1 MIKLP
6 ARNGSRRIRRAGDGS
21 VIRRVVLGVTLSLA
35 LGVGNNA
42 AWAQQADAEGMI
54 DLDCLIEPRSIA
66 ELSAA
71 TDGIISEIF
80 VKRGD
85 RVQAGQALAQLD
97 DKLETLQIEVAQA
110 RAASDVNL
118 RAQISR
124 LELRQI
130 EFDRALQLEQR
141 NVAAVALRQSAE
153 IELALAKLAL
163 EEAQL
168 EQKVSS
174 IELAQSKAIRDRRV
188 LRSPVDGI
196 VTAILAAK
204 GEFANEQTPV
214 ITVAEIDPLH
224 VGVFAPIAAFG
235 RVSIGDQRQVRQLLP
250 LDRSFDAE
258 VTVVDTVFDAA
269 SSTFFVRLELP
280 NPAGDIPAGTKCMV
294 KL

>member
-1 MIKLP
+1 MTKVS
-6 ARNGSRRIRRAGDGS
+6 ARNIGGGMPAA
-21 VIRRVVLGVTLSLA
+21 LLSLA
-35 LGVGNNA
+35 LVFGNGSVQ
-42 AWAQQADAEGMI
+42 AQQADAEKMI

-85 RVQAGQALAQLD
+85 RVEAGQALAQLD
-97 DKLETLQIEVAQA
+97 DKLETLQIELAQA
-110 RAASDVNL
+110 RAESDVNL
-118 RAQISR
+118 RAQTSR
-124 LELRQI
+124 LDLRQI

-141 NVAAVALRQSAE
+141 NVAAVALRQTAE
-153 IELALAKLAL
+153 IELALAKLAM

-168 EQKVSS
+168 EQKVSL
-174 IELAQSKAIRDRRV
+174 IELAQSKAVRDRRV

-196 VTAILAAK
+196 VTAVLAAK

-214 ITVAEIDPLH
+214 ITVAEVDPLH

-235 RVSIGDQRQVRQLLP
+235 RVSVGDQRQVHQLLP
-250 LDRSFDAE
+250 LDRSFDAV

-280 NPAGDIPAGTKCMV
+280 NPDGDIPAGTKCRV

>member
-1 MIKLP
+1 MTKVS
-6 ARNGSRRIRRAGDGS
+6 ARNIGGGMPAA
-21 VIRRVVLGVTLSLA
+21 LLSLA
-35 LGVGNNA
+35 LVFGNGSVQ
-42 AWAQQADAEGMI
+42 AQQADAEKMI

-85 RVQAGQALAQLD
+85 RVEAGQALAQLD
-97 DKLETLQIEVAQA
+97 DKLETLQIELAQA
-110 RAASDVNL
+110 RAESDVNL
-118 RAQISR
+118 RAQTSR
-124 LELRQI
+124 LDLRQI

-141 NVAAVALRQSAE
+141 NVAAVALRQTAE
-153 IELALAKLAL
+153 IELALAKLAM

-174 IELAQSKAIRDRRV
+174 IELAQSKAVRDRRV

-196 VTAILAAK
+196 VTAVLAAK

-214 ITVAEIDPLH
+214 ITVAEVDPLH

-235 RVSIGDQRQVRQLLP
+235 RVSVGDQRQVHQLLP
-250 LDRSFDAE
+250 LDRSFDAV

-280 NPAGDIPAGTKCMV
+280 NPDGDIPAGTKCRV

>member
-1 MIKLP
+1 MTKVSAQNISGGIP
-6 ARNGSRRIRRAGDGS
+6 AALLSFALVFGNGSAQ
-21 VIRRVVLGVTLSLA
+21 
-35 LGVGNNA
+35 
-42 AWAQQADAEGMI
+42 AQQADPESMM

-71 TDGIISEIF
+71 TDGIISEIY

-85 RVQAGQALAQLD
+85 RVQVGQALAQLD
-97 DKLETLQIEVAQA
+97 DKLETLQIELAQA
-110 RAASDVNL
+110 RAESDVNL
-118 RAQISR
+118 RAQTSR

-141 NVAAVALRQSAE
+141 NVAAVALRQTAE
-153 IELALAKLAL
+153 IELALAKLAM

-174 IELAQSKAIRDRRV
+174 IELAQSKAIRDRRI

-196 VTAILAAK
+196 VTAVLAAK

-235 RVSIGDQRQVRQLLP
+235 RVSVGDQRQVHQLLP
-250 LDRSFDAE
+250 LDRSFDAI

-269 SSTFFVRLELP
+269 SGTFFVRLELP
-280 NPAGDIPAGTKCMV
+280 NPDGDIPAGTKCRV